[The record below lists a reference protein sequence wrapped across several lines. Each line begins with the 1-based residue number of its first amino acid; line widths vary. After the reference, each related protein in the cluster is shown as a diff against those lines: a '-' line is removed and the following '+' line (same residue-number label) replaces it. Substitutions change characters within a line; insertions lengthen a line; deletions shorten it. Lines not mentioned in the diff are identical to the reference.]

1 MNQNIDNPIVGID
14 LLKMLMLQLYSNPR
28 CIYREYIQNALDSIN
43 EAVKLGILSRVKD
56 GHVNIHI
63 SSNNITIEDNG
74 TGIKSSIAAKILTD
88 IANSIK
94 NGIDTAGQFGVGRL
108 SGGGYCE
115 VLEFETT
122 YQGEDVSTIVSMDTR
137 ILRKLL
143 DENHNDIS
151 AEDAMRQI
159 CFVQTLEA
167 PVDKHNFVVRL
178 KNIINSA
185 DILLNANEIQAYIK
199 EVAPVDY
206 STTFSALINSSKQQ
220 DFVARHKSIDKIKVS
235 LNEVPDI
242 EKSYDIKVKGSDDVI
257 EKLRYFELPE
267 HEKFGKMGWG
277 WYAVTEFSVQIND
290 EKDPCAGIR
299 LRKHNI
305 SLDKNILN
313 PYFKEARG
321 NKYFYGEIFVTN
333 ENIVPDSGRQG
344 LAAGEEA
351 DALIKA
357 IKDYFAILHL
367 VYNKASRLKTRLKNL
382 DELLGKIED
391 ASDPKVRNIL
401 SDKLREQV
409 REYEK
414 FSSPDSHIEVNDVL
428 DIYNKKYRRN
438 LLSRIQYVLH
448 PASNPGPA
456 TVEDNP
462 EPAEPAPSPAPKGG
476 SQPATTVVQG
486 PVPTMPKPT
495 SGSNPE
501 YPRYK
506 PTAPQPPT
514 PPTPTPTPHPA
525 TPSSATPSPAPR
537 PQSELDEM
545 LMTLQD
551 KQQCTPDQI
560 AILRKV
566 FKTMMIVC
574 PSASK
579 KTLTMLMR
587 AAIESIG

>member
-1 MNQNIDNPIVGID
+1 MDKTMNQNIDNPIVGID

-206 STTFSALINSSKQQ
+206 STTFSALINSSEQQ

-257 EKLRYFELPE
+257 EKLRYFELPK

-277 WYAVTEFSVQIND
+277 WYAVTDFSVQIND

-321 NKYFYGEIFVTN
+321 NKYFYGEIFITN

-382 DELLGKIED
+382 DELLGKIEG

-428 DIYNKKYRRN
+428 DIYNKKYRSN
-438 LLSRIQYVLH
+438 LLSRIQDVLH

-462 EPAEPAPSPAPKGG
+462 EPGPTPAPKGG
-476 SQPATTVVQG
+476 SQPATTIVQG
-486 PVPTMPKPT
+486 PAPTISKPT

-501 YPRYK
+501 PPRCR

-514 PPTPTPTPHPA
+514 PPIPHPT
-525 TPSSATPSPAPR
+525 TPPSATSSPAPR

>member
-206 STTFSALINSSKQQ
+206 STTFSALINSSEQQ

-257 EKLRYFELPE
+257 EKLRYFELPKN
-267 HEKFGKMGWG
+267 EKFGKMGWG
-277 WYAVTEFSVQIND
+277 WYAVTDFSVQIND

-321 NKYFYGEIFVTN
+321 NKYFYGEIFITN

-382 DELLGKIED
+382 DELLGKIES

-438 LLSRIQYVLH
+438 LLSRIQDVLH

-462 EPAEPAPSPAPKGG
+462 EPAKPDKAPALKGG
-476 SQPATTVVQG
+476 SQLATTIVQG
-486 PVPTMPKPT
+486 PTPTISKPT

-501 YPRYK
+501 PPRCR

-514 PPTPTPTPHPA
+514 PPIPHPT
-525 TPSSATPSPAPR
+525 TPPSATTSGNSPSLKR
-537 PQSELDEM
+537 S
-545 LMTLQD
+545 
-551 KQQCTPDQI
+551 
-560 AILRKV
+560 
-566 FKTMMIVC
+566 
-574 PSASK
+574 
-579 KTLTMLMR
+579 
-587 AAIESIG
+587 

>member
-206 STTFSALINSSKQQ
+206 STTFSALINSSEQQ

-257 EKLRYFELPE
+257 EKLRYFELPK

-277 WYAVTEFSVQIND
+277 WYAVTDFSVQIND

-321 NKYFYGEIFVTN
+321 NKYFYGEIFITN

-382 DELLGKIED
+382 DELLGKIEG

-428 DIYNKKYRRN
+428 DIYNKKYRSN
-438 LLSRIQYVLH
+438 LLSRIQDVLH

-462 EPAEPAPSPAPKGG
+462 EPGPSPAPKGG
-476 SQPATTVVQG
+476 SQPATTIVQG
-486 PVPTMPKPT
+486 PTPTISKPT

-501 YPRYK
+501 PPRCR

-514 PPTPTPTPHPA
+514 PPIPHPT
-525 TPSSATPSPAPR
+525 TPPSATSSPAPR

>member
-206 STTFSALINSSKQQ
+206 STTFSALINSSEQQ

-257 EKLRYFELPE
+257 EKLRYFELPK

-321 NKYFYGEIFVTN
+321 NKYFYGEIFITN

-382 DELLGKIED
+382 DELLGKIEG

-428 DIYNKKYRRN
+428 DIYNKKYRSN
-438 LLSRIQYVLH
+438 LLSRIQDVLH

-462 EPAEPAPSPAPKGG
+462 EPGPTPAPKGG
-476 SQPATTVVQG
+476 SQPATTIVQG
-486 PVPTMPKPT
+486 PTPTISKPT

-501 YPRYK
+501 PPRCR

-514 PPTPTPTPHPA
+514 PPIPHPT
-525 TPSSATPSPAPR
+525 TPPSATSSPAPR

>member
-1 MNQNIDNPIVGID
+1 MDKKMNKNIDNPIVGID

-137 ILRKLL
+137 ILRRLL
-143 DENHNDIS
+143 DESHNDIS

-206 STTFSALINSSKQQ
+206 STTFSALINSSEQQ
-220 DFVARHKSIDKIKVS
+220 NFVARHKSIDKIKVS

-242 EKSYDIKVKGSDDVI
+242 EKSYDIKVRGNDDVI

-367 VYNKASRLKTRLKNL
+367 VYNKASRLKTKLKNL
-382 DELLGKIED
+382 DELLGKIES

-438 LLSRIQYVLH
+438 LLLRIQDVLH
-448 PASNPGPA
+448 PVSNPGAA

-462 EPAEPAPSPAPKGG
+462 EPADSAPTPASKGG
-476 SQPATTVVQG
+476 SQPATTIVQG
-486 PVPTMPKPT
+486 AASTATKPT
-495 SGSNPE
+495 SGSNIEP
-501 YPRYK
+501 PRCR

-514 PPTPTPTPHPA
+514 PPTPHPA
-525 TPSSATPSPAPR
+525 TPPSATPSPASR

-545 LMTLQD
+545 LMTLQG

-560 AILRKV
+560 AILRNV

>member
-1 MNQNIDNPIVGID
+1 MDKTMNQNIDNPIVGID

-206 STTFSALINSSKQQ
+206 STTFSALINSSEQQ

-257 EKLRYFELPE
+257 EKLRYFELPK

-277 WYAVTEFSVQIND
+277 WYAVTDFSVQIND

-321 NKYFYGEIFVTN
+321 NKYFYGEIFITN

-367 VYNKASRLKTRLKNL
+367 VYNKASRLKTRLKKL
-382 DELLGKIED
+382 DELLGKIEG

-428 DIYNKKYRRN
+428 DIYNKKYRSN
-438 LLSRIQYVLH
+438 LLSRIQDVLH

-462 EPAEPAPSPAPKGG
+462 EPGPTPAPKGG
-476 SQPATTVVQG
+476 SQPATTIVQG
-486 PVPTMPKPT
+486 PATTVPKLIPD
-495 SGSNPE
+495 SNPE
-501 YPRYK
+501 PPRFR

-514 PPTPTPTPHPA
+514 PPTPPISRPA
-525 TPSSATPSPAPR
+525 TPPSAPPSPAPR
-537 PQSELDEM
+537 LNSELDEM
-545 LMTLQD
+545 LMSLQD
-551 KQQCTPDQI
+551 RQQCTSDQI

>member
-1 MNQNIDNPIVGID
+1 MNKNIDNPIVGID

-137 ILRKLL
+137 ILRRLL
-143 DENHNDIS
+143 DESHNDIS

-206 STTFSALINSSKQQ
+206 STTFSALINSSEQQ
-220 DFVARHKSIDKIKVS
+220 NFVARHKSIDKIKVS

-257 EKLRYFELPE
+257 EKLRYFELPK

-321 NKYFYGEIFVTN
+321 NKYFYGEIFITN

-367 VYNKASRLKTRLKNL
+367 VYNKASRLKTKLKNL
-382 DELLGKIED
+382 DELLGKIES

-438 LLSRIQYVLH
+438 LLLRIQDVLH
-448 PASNPGPA
+448 PVSNPGAA

-462 EPAEPAPSPAPKGG
+462 EPADSAPTPASKGG
-476 SQPATTVVQG
+476 SQPATTIVQG
-486 PVPTMPKPT
+486 AASTATKPT
-495 SGSNPE
+495 SGSNIEP
-501 YPRYK
+501 PRCR

-514 PPTPTPTPHPA
+514 PPTPHPA
-525 TPSSATPSPAPR
+525 TPPSATPSPASR

-545 LMTLQD
+545 LMTLQG

-560 AILRKV
+560 AILRNV

>member
-1 MNQNIDNPIVGID
+1 MDKTMNQNIDNPIVGID

-159 CFVQTLEA
+159 CFVQALEA

-206 STTFSALINSSKQQ
+206 STTFSALINSSDQQ

-257 EKLRYFELPE
+257 EKLRYFELPK

-277 WYAVTEFSVQIND
+277 WYAVTDFSVQIND
-290 EKDPCAGIR
+290 EKDPCVGIR

-321 NKYFYGEIFVTN
+321 NKYFYGEIFITN

-382 DELLGKIED
+382 DELLGKIEG

-428 DIYNKKYRRN
+428 DIYNKKYRSN
-438 LLSRIQYVLH
+438 LLSRIQDVLH

-462 EPAEPAPSPAPKGG
+462 EPGPTPAPKGG
-476 SQPATTVVQG
+476 SQPATTIVQG
-486 PVPTMPKPT
+486 PAPTISKPT

-501 YPRYK
+501 PPRCR

-514 PPTPTPTPHPA
+514 PPIPHPT
-525 TPSSATPSPAPR
+525 TPPSATSSPAPR

>member
-206 STTFSALINSSKQQ
+206 STTFSALINSSEQQ

-257 EKLRYFELPE
+257 EKLRYFELPK

-277 WYAVTEFSVQIND
+277 WYAVTDFSVQIND

-321 NKYFYGEIFVTN
+321 NKYFYGEIFITN

-382 DELLGKIED
+382 DELLGKIEG

-428 DIYNKKYRRN
+428 DIYNKKYRSN
-438 LLSRIQYVLH
+438 LLSRIQDVLH

-462 EPAEPAPSPAPKGG
+462 EPGPTPAPKGG
-476 SQPATTVVQG
+476 SQPATTIVQG
-486 PVPTMPKPT
+486 PATTVPKLIPD
-495 SGSNPE
+495 SNPE
-501 YPRYK
+501 PPRFR

-514 PPTPTPTPHPA
+514 PPTPPISRPA
-525 TPSSATPSPAPR
+525 TPPSAPPSPAPR
-537 PQSELDEM
+537 LNSELDEM
-545 LMTLQD
+545 LMSLQD
-551 KQQCTPDQI
+551 RQQCTSDQI

>member
-1 MNQNIDNPIVGID
+1 MDKTMNQNIDNPIVGID

-159 CFVQTLEA
+159 CFVKTLEA

-206 STTFSALINSSKQQ
+206 STTFSALINSSEQQ

-257 EKLRYFELPE
+257 EKLRYFELPK

-277 WYAVTEFSVQIND
+277 WYAVTDFSVQIND

-321 NKYFYGEIFVTN
+321 NKYFYGEIFITN

-382 DELLGKIED
+382 DELLGKIEG

-428 DIYNKKYRRN
+428 DIYNKKYRSN
-438 LLSRIQYVLH
+438 LLSRIQDVLH

-462 EPAEPAPSPAPKGG
+462 EPGPTPAPKGG
-476 SQPATTVVQG
+476 SQPATTIVQG
-486 PVPTMPKPT
+486 PTPTISKPT

-501 YPRYK
+501 PPRCR

-514 PPTPTPTPHPA
+514 PPIPHPT
-525 TPSSATPSPAPR
+525 TPPSATSSPAPR

>member
-1 MNQNIDNPIVGID
+1 MNKNIDNPIVGID

-137 ILRKLL
+137 ILRRLL
-143 DENHNDIS
+143 DESHNDIS

-206 STTFSALINSSKQQ
+206 STTFSALINSSEQQ
-220 DFVARHKSIDKIKVS
+220 NFVARHKSIDKIKVS

-242 EKSYDIKVKGSDDVI
+242 EKSYDIKVRGNDDVI

-367 VYNKASRLKTRLKNL
+367 VYNKASRLKTKLKNL
-382 DELLGKIED
+382 DELLGKIES

-438 LLSRIQYVLH
+438 LLLRIQDVLH
-448 PASNPGPA
+448 PVSNPGAA

-462 EPAEPAPSPAPKGG
+462 EPADSAPTPASKGG
-476 SQPATTVVQG
+476 SQPATTIVQG
-486 PVPTMPKPT
+486 AASTAPKPT
-495 SGSNPE
+495 SGSNIEP
-501 YPRYK
+501 PRCR

-514 PPTPTPTPHPA
+514 PPTPHPA
-525 TPSSATPSPAPR
+525 TPPSATPSPASR

-545 LMTLQD
+545 LMTLQG

-566 FKTMMIVC
+566 FKTMIIVC

>member
-1 MNQNIDNPIVGID
+1 MDKTMNQNIDNPIVGID

-206 STTFSALINSSKQQ
+206 STTFSALINSSEQQ

-257 EKLRYFELPE
+257 EKLRYFELPK

-277 WYAVTEFSVQIND
+277 WYAVTDFSVQIND

-321 NKYFYGEIFVTN
+321 NKYFYGEIFITN

-382 DELLGKIED
+382 DELLGKIEG

-428 DIYNKKYRRN
+428 DIYNKKYRSN
-438 LLSRIQYVLH
+438 LLSRIQDVLH

-462 EPAEPAPSPAPKGG
+462 EPAEPGPTPAPKGG
-476 SQPATTVVQG
+476 SQPATTIVQG
-486 PVPTMPKPT
+486 PAPTISKPT

-501 YPRYK
+501 PPRCR

-514 PPTPTPTPHPA
+514 PPIPHPT
-525 TPSSATPSPAPR
+525 TPPSATSSPAPR

>member
-1 MNQNIDNPIVGID
+1 MDKTMNQNIDNPIVGID

-206 STTFSALINSSKQQ
+206 STTFSALINSSEQQ

-257 EKLRYFELPE
+257 EKLRYFELPK

-277 WYAVTEFSVQIND
+277 WYAVTDFSVQIND

-321 NKYFYGEIFVTN
+321 NKYFYGEIFITN

-382 DELLGKIED
+382 DELLGKIEG

-428 DIYNKKYRRN
+428 DIYNKKYRSN
-438 LLSRIQYVLH
+438 LLSRIQDVLH

-462 EPAEPAPSPAPKGG
+462 EPGPTPAPKGG
-476 SQPATTVVQG
+476 SQPATTIVQG
-486 PVPTMPKPT
+486 PTPTISKPT

-501 YPRYK
+501 PPRCR

-514 PPTPTPTPHPA
+514 PPIPHPT
-525 TPSSATPSPAPR
+525 TPPSATSSPAPR

>member
-1 MNQNIDNPIVGID
+1 M
-14 LLKMLMLQLYSNPR
+14 Y
-28 CIYREYIQNALDSIN
+28 YILPLIAFI
-43 EAVKLGILSRVKD
+43 
-56 GHVNIHI
+56 
-63 SSNNITIEDNG
+63 ITILAQTFVTSSYKKYSKVPNEKLM
-74 TGIKSSIAAKILTD
+74 TGAEAARRLLD
-88 IANSIK
+88 K
-94 NGIDTAGQFGVGRL
+94 NGLNNVKVTEVNGFL
-108 SGGGYCE
+108 SDHYDPRE
-115 VLEFETT
+115 
-122 YQGEDVSTIVSMDTR
+122 
-137 ILRKLL
+137 K
-143 DENHNDIS
+143 
-151 AEDAMRQI
+151 
-159 CFVQTLEA
+159 
-167 PVDKHNFVVRL
+167 VVRL
-178 KNIINSA
+178 SNTNYNGTSIASVSVAAHECGHAIQDKVSYTPMRIRAKLVPVVNFSTKFGYIVIMIGLIFGA
-185 DILLNANEIQAYIK
+185 LKLAVIGLILLLSMLLFQL
-199 EVAPVDY
+199 VTLPVEFDA
-206 STTFSALINSSKQQ
+206 SRRGKIELDELHILNSSEQQ

-277 WYAVTEFSVQIND
+277 WYAVTDFSVQIND

-382 DELLGKIED
+382 DELLGKIEG

-428 DIYNKKYRRN
+428 DIYNKKYRSN
-438 LLSRIQYVLH
+438 LLSRIQDVLH

-462 EPAEPAPSPAPKGG
+462 EPGPTPAPKGG
-476 SQPATTVVQG
+476 SQPATTIVQG
-486 PVPTMPKPT
+486 PTPTISKPT

-501 YPRYK
+501 PPRCR

-514 PPTPTPTPHPA
+514 PPIPHPT
-525 TPSSATPSPAPR
+525 TPPSATSSPAPR

>member
-74 TGIKSSIAAKILTD
+74 TGIKSSIAAKILID

-159 CFVQTLEA
+159 CLVQTLEA

-206 STTFSALINSSKQQ
+206 STTFSALINSSEQQ

-257 EKLRYFELPE
+257 EKLRYFELPK

-277 WYAVTEFSVQIND
+277 WYAVTDFSVQIND

-321 NKYFYGEIFVTN
+321 NKYFYGEIFITN

-351 DALIKA
+351 DALINA

-382 DELLGKIED
+382 DELLGKIEG

-428 DIYNKKYRRN
+428 DIYNKKYRSN
-438 LLSRIQYVLH
+438 LLSRIQDVLH

-462 EPAEPAPSPAPKGG
+462 EPGPTPAPKGG
-476 SQPATTVVQG
+476 SQPATTIVQG
-486 PVPTMPKPT
+486 PAPTISKPT

-501 YPRYK
+501 PPRCR

-514 PPTPTPTPHPA
+514 PPIPHPT
-525 TPSSATPSPAPR
+525 TPPSATSSPAPR

>member
-1 MNQNIDNPIVGID
+1 MNKNIDNPIVGID

-137 ILRKLL
+137 ILRRLL
-143 DENHNDIS
+143 DESHNDIS

-206 STTFSALINSSKQQ
+206 STTFSALINSSEQQ
-220 DFVARHKSIDKIKVS
+220 NFVARHKSIDKIKVS

-242 EKSYDIKVKGSDDVI
+242 EKSYDIKVRGNDDVI

-367 VYNKASRLKTRLKNL
+367 VYNKASRLKTKLKNL
-382 DELLGKIED
+382 DELLGKIES

-438 LLSRIQYVLH
+438 LLLRIQDVLH
-448 PASNPGPA
+448 PVSNPGAA

-462 EPAEPAPSPAPKGG
+462 EPADSAPTPASKGG
-476 SQPATTVVQG
+476 SQPATTIVQG
-486 PVPTMPKPT
+486 AASTATKPT
-495 SGSNPE
+495 SGSNIEP
-501 YPRYK
+501 PRCR

-514 PPTPTPTPHPA
+514 PPTPHPA
-525 TPSSATPSPAPR
+525 TPPSATPSPASR

-545 LMTLQD
+545 LMTLQG

-560 AILRKV
+560 AILRNV

>member
-206 STTFSALINSSKQQ
+206 STTFSALINSSEQQ

-257 EKLRYFELPE
+257 EKLRYFELPK

-277 WYAVTEFSVQIND
+277 WYAVTDFSVQIND

-321 NKYFYGEIFVTN
+321 NKYFYGEIFITN

-382 DELLGKIED
+382 DELLGKIEG

-428 DIYNKKYRRN
+428 DIYNKKYRSN
-438 LLSRIQYVLH
+438 LLSRIQDVLH

-462 EPAEPAPSPAPKGG
+462 EPAEPGPTPAPKGG
-476 SQPATTVVQG
+476 SQPATTIVQG
-486 PVPTMPKPT
+486 PAPTISKPT

-501 YPRYK
+501 PPRCR

-514 PPTPTPTPHPA
+514 PPIPHPT
-525 TPSSATPSPAPR
+525 TPPSATSSPAPR